1 MVCRLCS
8 LCTPA
13 QHIHLSDGAC
23 MEYKY
28 GIEGPA
34 ALALP
39 ANHCQLVC
47 ACCDS
52 DGLTPPRNGLRTRPL
67 PPHCLA
73 PHHPRARA
81 APGAQGGAHAGRGA
95 RSAAAPSRL
104 LEHCA
109 EEGVNSARQATT

>member
-39 ANHCQLVC
+39 KP
-47 ACCDS
+47 
-52 DGLTPPRNGLRTRPL
+52 TT
-67 PPHCLA
+67 
-73 PHHPRARA
+73 
-81 APGAQGGAHAGRGA
+81 
-95 RSAAAPSRL
+95 
-104 LEHCA
+104 
-109 EEGVNSARQATT
+109 VN

>member
-81 APGAQGGAHAGRGA
+81 APGARGGRMRVGA
-95 RSAAAPSRL
+95 RAPRRRRPDCLSTAQRR
-104 LEHCA
+104 
-109 EEGVNSARQATT
+109 V